1 MDNSPVSQQTS
12 AESRKKLAEML
23 AAELL
28 NPLYCEDTRRSQ
40 SVVRDEYIAVL
51 DGWFDAAYSRAT
63 YPMNSRGSLAR
74 IPSHSVEF
82 FVDILHL
89 DETVRE
95 KSRSGGL
102 AAALDALEG
111 EMGLSAIRDIY
122 RDALN
127 MVGKKD
133 YDVEWGHVSTRARY
147 GELEL
152 TNIGYSECNLHI
164 ADLLG
169 DSLVK
174 RERDGISDEII
185 IAEAGVGTGGTT
197 VPVVKKI
204 LELEK
209 SGLLRDG
216 IRLLLFDTDERKT
229 SFLKTRIPEELGFP
243 SDKILCANGDF
254 ENMADVLGQYRGRI
268 SYLVSG
274 ASICHIDDKSDFFR
288 QVYSLLGETGVLY
301 LWDPFE
307 PLLFAP
313 VMRVTED
320 MSARYTRRI
329 KAAKADGSE
338 KEYVLSRFE
347 PLPREVLK
355 CRKEGGSIK
364 VIGEIPAE
372 DAIRFCGTTAYEYLP
387 QLGFTAELIGEERAA
402 RLCSDAYEFLME
414 GIFSRDGVGFFDYIE
429 WMQRR
434 CGDLPAEEGNR
445 SPYQLI
451 EAVEDMESYAIYLH
465 EANFCDI
472 RSHYLSA
479 AVDYRKTGDARAASS
494 ASIGYFEAR
503 KVQGR
508 QASEADCQGPSD

>member
-1 MDNSPVSQQTS
+1 MDNSPASQHTS
-12 AESRKKLAEML
+12 PESRRELAEML

-28 NPLYCEDTRRSQ
+28 NPLYCVETRRSQ
-40 SVVRDEYIAVL
+40 SVVRDEYIPVL
-51 DGWFDAAYSRAT
+51 DSWFDAAYSRAT

-74 IPSHSVEF
+74 IPSHAVEF
-82 FVDILHL
+82 FVDILRL
-89 DETVRE
+89 DETVRKQARNSE
-95 KSRSGGL
+95 L
-102 AAALDALEG
+102 AAALGALEG
-111 EMGLSAIRDIY
+111 ESGLSAIRDIY

-127 MVGKKD
+127 VVGKKD

-169 DSLVK
+169 DSLAK
-174 RERDGISDEII
+174 RQRDGISGETI

-197 VPVVKKI
+197 VPIVKKI

-209 SGLLRDG
+209 SGLLSDAFMDG
-216 IRLLLFDTDERKT
+216 IRLLLFDTDDRKT
-229 SFLKTRIPEELGFP
+229 SFLEMRIPAELGFP
-243 SDKILCANGDF
+243 AEKILSANGDF
-254 ENMADVLGQYRGRI
+254 ENMTDVLGQYRGRI

-274 ASICHIDDKSDFFR
+274 ASICHVDDKCDFFR
-288 QVYSLLGETGVLY
+288 QVYSLLAETGEIF

-313 VMRVTED
+313 GMRVTED
-320 MSARYTRRI
+320 RSACYKRRI
-329 KAAKADGSE
+329 TVVREDGGRQE
-338 KEYVLSRFE
+338 HVLDRFE
-347 PLPREVLK
+347 PLPEEILRYQK
-355 CRKEGGSIK
+355 NGGSIK
-364 VIGEIPAE
+364 ALGEIPAE

-387 QLGFTAELIGEERAA
+387 QLGFTAELIGEEMAA
-402 RLCSDAYEFLME
+402 CLCSEAYEFLME
-414 GIFSRDGVGFFDYIE
+414 GIFSRKGIGFFDYIE

-434 CGDLPAEEGNR
+434 CRDLPAEEGNR

-451 EAVEDMESYAIYLH
+451 EAVEDMESYAIYMH
-465 EANFCDI
+465 EAGFCDI

-494 ASIGYFEAR
+494 AAIGYFEAR
-503 KVQGR
+503 KGRSR
-508 QASEADCQGPSD
+508 QASESR